1 VSDKSPLFVSSLELI
16 AHATE
21 LFAQK
26 HPKKYKFIILHLANA
41 IELVLKDLLID
52 QGMSIYKPGTNKTI
66 DIWECIGK
74 LKAQGVDLPELPII
88 ELLID
93 DRNTIQHRFGYPT
106 AEAIT
111 YYIEQVTSFFRRFL
125 DQHYGV
131 QLVEALEPHL
141 STENLK
147 LLGLV
152 KDEYGYL
159 EKLASISPKASITQI
174 YSIIEKQLTELLAPY
189 AYGAVQMIPIWRN
202 RYLPLLFRDLASKGY
217 VTRDM
222 SKDFNTLREAR
233 NFAAHSSDLET
244 SSVDLQEAFTIAKE
258 LLNGL
263 EKASQSGYAFVP
275 EQNVKSA
282 EDQPKT

>member
-1 VSDKSPLFVSSLELI
+1 MSDKSPLFVSSLELI

-26 HPKKYKFIILHLANA
+26 NSKKYKFVILHLANA

-74 LKAQGVDLPELPII
+74 LKNQGVDVPELPII

-93 DRNTIQHRFGYPT
+93 DRNTIQHRFGHPT

-111 YYIEQVTSFFRRFL
+111 YYIEQVTSFFQRFL
-125 DQHYGV
+125 DKHYGI
-131 QLVEALEPHL
+131 QLAEALEPHL
-141 STENLK
+141 SAENLK

-152 KDEYGYL
+152 QDEYGYL

-174 YSIIEKQLTELLAPY
+174 YSIVEKKLTELLAPY
-189 AYGAVQMIPIWRN
+189 SYGTTHVVPLWRN
-202 RYLPLLFRDLASKGY
+202 RYLPLLFQDLVSKGY
-217 VTRDM
+217 VTEDM
-222 SKDFNTLREAR
+222 DKDFKLLRDAR
-233 NFAAHSSDLET
+233 NFAAHSSDLEP
-244 SSVDLQEAFTIAKE
+244 SPVDLQKAFAIAKN
-258 LLNGL
+258 LLDGL
-263 EKASQSGYAFVP
+263 EEASHSGYVFVP
-275 EQNVKSA
+275 EQEVNGA
-282 EDQPKT
+282 EDQSNA

>member
-1 VSDKSPLFVSSLELI
+1 MSDKSPLFVSSLELL

-66 DIWECIGK
+66 DIWEGIGK
-74 LKAQGVDLPELPII
+74 LKNQGVDLPELPII

-93 DRNTIQHRFGYPT
+93 DRNTIQHRFGHPT

-111 YYIEQVTSFFRRFL
+111 YYIEQVTTFFQRFL
-125 DQHYGV
+125 DQHYGL
-131 QLVEALEPHL
+131 QLAEALESHL

-174 YSIIEKQLTELLAPY
+174 YSIIEKKLTELLAPY
-189 AYGAVQMIPIWRN
+189 SYGTTHMVPLSRN
-202 RYLPLLFRDLASKGY
+202 RYLPLLFRDLASNAY

-222 SKDFNTLREAR
+222 EKDFKILREVR

-244 SSVDLQEAFTIAKE
+244 SPVDLQEAFAIAKE
-258 LLNGL
+258 LLSGL
-263 EKASQSGYAFVP
+263 EKASRSGYAFVP
-275 EQNVKSA
+275 EQESTSA
-282 EDQPKT
+282 EDQSKA

>member
-1 VSDKSPLFVSSLELI
+1 MSDKSPLFVSSLELI

-26 HPKKYKFIILHLANA
+26 NSKKYKFVILHLADA
-41 IELVLKDLLID
+41 IELVLKGLLID

-66 DIWECIGK
+66 HIWECIGK
-74 LKAQGVDLPELPII
+74 LKNQGVDVPELPII

-93 DRNTIQHRFGYPT
+93 DRNTIQHRFGHPT

-111 YYIEQVTSFFRRFL
+111 YYIEQVTSFFKRFL
-125 DQHYGV
+125 DKHYGI
-131 QLVEALEPHL
+131 QLAEALEPHL
-141 STENLK
+141 SAENLK

-159 EKLASISPKASITQI
+159 DKLASISPKASITQI
-174 YSIIEKQLTELLAPY
+174 YSIVEKKLAELLAPY
-189 AYGAVQMIPIWRN
+189 SYGTIHMLPLSRN

-222 SKDFNTLREAR
+222 DKDFKILREAR
-233 NFAAHSSDLET
+233 NLAAHSSDSET
-244 SSVDLQEAFTIAKE
+244 SSTVDLQEAFAIAKE
-258 LLNGL
+258 LLYG
-263 EKASQSGYAFVP
+263 
-275 EQNVKSA
+275 
-282 EDQPKT
+282 